1 MLSLPMTEGDWIN
14 KMNKLLKELMKEYSL
29 EIADIRWLVSYRMTV
44 SILSHSDSSEEITKM
59 IWSGK
64 LESELYNMEEKFL
77 DDIMSQFERGLID
90 EAWIREQF
98 AEASELKCR
107 RD

>member
-1 MLSLPMTEGDWIN
+1 MTERSWTS
-14 KMNKLLKELMKEYSL
+14 KLNTLIRNLLKEYSL
-29 EIADIRWLVSYRMTV
+29 EVDDIRWLISTRLCEE
-44 SILSHSDSSEEITKM
+44 ILSDYEESVEITRK

-64 LESELYNMEEKFL
+64 LESSLYNMEEKYL
-77 DDIMSQFERGLID
+77 EDISSQLGRGLID

-107 RD
+107 RF

>member
-1 MLSLPMTEGDWIN
+1 MIEKNGIN
-14 KMNKLLKELMKEYSL
+14 KMNKFLNDLLKEYNLD
-29 EIADIRWLVSYRMTV
+29 IADIRWLVSYRMTV
-44 SILSHSDSSEEITKM
+44 SILSNSDSSEEITKM

-77 DDIMSQFERGLID
+77 EDIISQFERGLID

-98 AEASELKCR
+98 AQASELKCR
-107 RD
+107 RV

>member
-1 MLSLPMTEGDWIN
+1 MTEREWKI
-14 KMNKLLKELMKEYSL
+14 KMNKLLKELMKEYGL
-29 EIADIRWLVSYRMTV
+29 EIADIRWLVSSRITV
-44 SILSHSDSSEEITKM
+44 SILSNSDSSEKITKM

-77 DDIMSQFERGLID
+77 EGLMSQLERGLID
-90 EAWIREQF
+90 EAWIREQL

-107 RD
+107 RSLD

>member
-1 MLSLPMTEGDWIN
+1 MTEKGWRN
-14 KMNKLLKELMKEYSL
+14 KMNKLLQKLMKEYRL
-29 EIADIRWLVSYRMTV
+29 EMADIRWLLSNRITI
-44 SILSHSDSSEEITKM
+44 SILSDSDNSKEITSR

-77 DDIMSQFERGLID
+77 EDIVFQMERGLID
-90 EAWIREQF
+90 ETWVREQF

-107 RD
+107 KE

>member
-1 MLSLPMTEGDWIN
+1 
-14 KMNKLLKELMKEYSL
+14 MNKLLKELMKEYSL
-29 EIADIRWLVSYRMTV
+29 ELADIRWLISHRLTI
-44 SILSHSDSSEEITKM
+44 SILSDSDTPEEITKR

-64 LESELYNMEEKFL
+64 LESDLYNMEEKFL
-77 DDIMSQFERGLID
+77 EDIMLELERGLID
-90 EAWIREQF
+90 EAWVREQF

>member
-1 MLSLPMTEGDWIN
+1 
-14 KMNKLLKELMKEYSL
+14 MNKLIKALMKEYNIEL
-29 EIADIRWLVSYRMTV
+29 TDIRWLIAHRITV
-44 SILSHSDSSEEITKM
+44 SLLSSNDNSEEISTR

-77 DDIMSQFERGLID
+77 DDIISQLKMGLID

>member
-1 MLSLPMTEGDWIN
+1 MTEKGWIN

-29 EIADIRWLVSYRMTV
+29 ELADIRWLISYRLTT
-44 SILSHSDSSEEITKM
+44 SILSDSATPEEIAKR

-77 DDIMSQFERGLID
+77 EDIMLELERGLID

>member
-1 MLSLPMTEGDWIN
+1 
-14 KMNKLLKELMKEYSL
+14 MNRFLNDLLKEYSL
-29 EIADIRWLVSYRMTV
+29 DIADIRWLVSYRMTV
-44 SILSHSDSSEEITKM
+44 SILSNSGTPEEITKM

-107 RD
+107 RE

>member
-1 MLSLPMTEGDWIN
+1 
-14 KMNKLLKELMKEYSL
+14 MNKFLNDLLKEYNLD
-29 EIADIRWLVSYRMTV
+29 IADIRWLVSYRMTV
-44 SILSHSDSSEEITKM
+44 SILSNSDSSEEITKM

-77 DDIMSQFERGLID
+77 EDIILQLKRGLID

-98 AEASELKCR
+98 AQASELKCR
-107 RD
+107 RV

>member
-1 MLSLPMTEGDWIN
+1 
-14 KMNKLLKELMKEYSL
+14 MNKLLKELMEEYSL
-29 EIADIRWLVSYRMTV
+29 EIADIRWLVSNRMSV
-44 SILSHSDSSEEITKM
+44 SILSSSDRPEEITKR

-64 LESELYNMEEKFL
+64 LESELYNMEERFL
-77 DDIMSQFERGLID
+77 EDIMSQLARGLID

-98 AEASELKCR
+98 SQASELKCR

>member
-1 MLSLPMTEGDWIN
+1 
-14 KMNKLLKELMKEYSL
+14 MNKFLNDLIKEYSL
-29 EIADIRWLVSYRMTV
+29 DIADIRWLVSYRMTV
-44 SILSHSDSSEEITKM
+44 SILSNSDTPAEITRM

-64 LESELYNMEEKFL
+64 LESELYNMEENFL
-77 DDIMSQFERGLID
+77 EDIMSQLDRGLID
-90 EAWIREQF
+90 ETWIREQF

>member
-1 MLSLPMTEGDWIN
+1 MTEKNWSN
-14 KMNKLLKELMKEYSL
+14 KMNKFINDLFKEYSL
-29 EIADIRWLVSYRMTV
+29 DIADIRWLVSYRMTV
-44 SILSHSDSSEEITKM
+44 SILSNSDSSEEITKM

-77 DDIMSQFERGLID
+77 EDIVSQLERGLID

-98 AEASELKCR
+98 AQASELKCR
-107 RD
+107 RA

>member
-1 MLSLPMTEGDWIN
+1 MTEKEWIN
-14 KMNKLLKELMKEYSL
+14 KMNRLLKELMEEYRL
-29 EIADIRWLVSYRMTV
+29 EIADIRWLIAHRITV
-44 SILSHSDSSEEITKM
+44 SILSYTENPEEITKLM
-59 IWSGK
+59 WSGK

-77 DDIMSQFERGLID
+77 EDIKLQLERGLID

-98 AEASELKCR
+98 SEASDLKYR

>member
-1 MLSLPMTEGDWIN
+1 MTEKGWIN
-14 KMNKLLKELMKEYSL
+14 KMNKLLHKLMKEYSI
-29 EIADIRWLVSYRMTV
+29 EIADIRWLIAHRMTV
-44 SILSHSDSSEEITKM
+44 SILSDNDTPKEIIKR

-77 DDIMSQFERGLID
+77 EDIILQLERGLID
-90 EAWIREQF
+90 EAWVREQF
-98 AEASELKCR
+98 AQASELKCR

>member
-1 MLSLPMTEGDWIN
+1 MIEKNGIN
-14 KMNKLLKELMKEYSL
+14 KMNKFLNDLLKEYNLD
-29 EIADIRWLVSYRMTV
+29 IADIRWLVSYRMTV
-44 SILSHSDSSEEITKM
+44 SILSNSDSSEEITKM

-77 DDIMSQFERGLID
+77 EDIISQFERGLID

-98 AEASELKCR
+98 AQASELKCR

>member
-1 MLSLPMTEGDWIN
+1 
-14 KMNKLLKELMKEYSL
+14 MNKLLKDLMEEYSL
-29 EIADIRWLVSYRMTV
+29 EITDIRWLVSFRMTGI
-44 SILSHSDSSEEITKM
+44 ILANIDSPEELTRM

-64 LESELYNMEEKFL
+64 LESGLYNMEEKFL
-77 DDIMSQFERGLID
+77 EDTISQLERGLID

-107 RD
+107 RE

>member
-1 MLSLPMTEGDWIN
+1 
-14 KMNKLLKELMKEYSL
+14 MKEYSL
-29 EIADIRWLVSYRMTV
+29 ELADIRWLISSRLTT
-44 SILSHSDSSEEITKM
+44 SILSDSDTPAEIAKR

-77 DDIMSQFERGLID
+77 EDIMLQLKRGLID
-90 EAWIREQF
+90 ETWIREQF

-107 RD
+107 KD

>member
-1 MLSLPMTEGDWIN
+1 
-14 KMNKLLKELMKEYSL
+14 MNKLLQELMKEYSL
-29 EIADIRWLVSYRMTV
+29 ELADIRWLISSRLTT
-44 SILSHSDSSEEITKM
+44 SILSDSDTPAEIAKR

-77 DDIMSQFERGLID
+77 EDIMLQLKRGLID
-90 EAWIREQF
+90 ETWIREQF

-107 RD
+107 KD

>member
-1 MLSLPMTEGDWIN
+1 
-14 KMNKLLKELMKEYSL
+14 MNKLLKDLMKEYSL
-29 EIADIRWLVSYRMTV
+29 EITDIRWLVSFRMTD
-44 SILSHSDSSEEITKM
+44 SILSSSDNQEELTKM

-64 LESELYNMEEKFL
+64 LESGLYNMEEKFL
-77 DDIMSQFERGLID
+77 EDTTSQLERGLID

-107 RD
+107 RE